1 MSVGLEVGLA
11 DVPDAEL
18 DVHDGL
24 EDGVGNH
31 APAGRYDAVRSEE
44 EIAAEKNGSINMS
57 VLRLFLRCDLFFWG
71 RGGY

>member
-31 APAGRYDAVRSEE
+31 APAGRYDAVRSKE
-44 EIAAEKNGSINMS
+44 EISRKERKH
-57 VLRLFLRCDLFFWG
+57 
-71 RGGY
+71 